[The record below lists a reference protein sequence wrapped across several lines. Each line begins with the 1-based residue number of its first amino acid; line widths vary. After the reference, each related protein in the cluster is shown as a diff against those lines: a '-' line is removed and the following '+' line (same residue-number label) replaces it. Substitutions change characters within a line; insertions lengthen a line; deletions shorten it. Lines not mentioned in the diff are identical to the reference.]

1 MSFSGLSSPED
12 LKQAWKELIY
22 DSDLDNDSADINVV
36 WDYQSPE
43 QLKPGLNI
51 INCLYNPEA
60 PDETGHYC
68 LIFWNS
74 SDTSGNSEVL
84 FYNPVMSHTA
94 DDVCV
99 KILEDLGNEFGIDNV
114 KVDLSGSQHL
124 DSSNCGYHCLT
135 RAFQLYLLNKMP
147 GNRVIF
153 GGEIGGKIKKGKTLE
168 EMTTH
173 ELLESMV
180 RLLRGIYFNSK
191 IEVPIR
197 NQTKKIQKKP
207 ISNSNSTDEKN
218 EKGSGVADTLT
229 DEEISKPMSYT
240 ELKKKFN
247 SYSANISD

>member
-22 DSDLDNDSADINVV
+22 DSDLDNDSADINVI

-74 SDTSGNSEVL
+74 SDTSGNSDVQEEVL

-153 GGEIGGKIKKGKTLE
+153 GGRIKKGKTLE

-191 IEVPIR
+191 IEVPVR
-197 NQTKKIQKKP
+197 KKEKKQ
-207 ISNSNSTDEKN
+207 NSTET
-218 EKGSGVADTLT
+218 KGSGVADTLT

-247 SYSANISD
+247 DYISN

>member
-22 DSDLDNDSADINVV
+22 DSDLDNDSADINVI

-74 SDTSGNSEVL
+74 SDIQEEVL

-99 KILEDLGNEFGIDNV
+99 KILEDLGNKFGIDNV

-135 RAFQLYLLNKMP
+135 RAFQLYMMP

-191 IEVPIR
+191 
-197 NQTKKIQKKP
+197 NQTNKIQK
-207 ISNSNSTDEKN
+207 NEKNETKVVKGTN

-247 SYSANISD
+247 DYISS

>member
-22 DSDLDNDSADINVV
+22 DSDSNKEESDINVI

-68 LIFWNS
+68 LIFWRT
-74 SDTSGNSEVL
+74 DDADSEVL

-135 RAFQLYLLNKMP
+135 RAFQLYMLP
-147 GNRVIF
+147 GNRAIF
-153 GGEIGGKIKKGKTLE
+153 GGEIGGKIKKGKTEGSMAKAKTLE

-191 IEVPIR
+191 IEVPKM
-197 NQTKKIQKKP
+197 KKEKKP
-207 ISNSNSTDEKN
+207 VQNSN

-247 SYSANISD
+247 DYVSS

>member
-1 MSFSGLSSPED
+1 MTFEGLSSPED

-22 DSDLDNDSADINVV
+22 DSDLYNDSADINVI

-51 INCLYNPEA
+51 INCLYSPEA
-60 PDETGHYC
+60 PNETGHYC
-68 LIFWNS
+68 LIFWND
-74 SDTSGNSEVL
+74 SDVVEEVL

-94 DDVCV
+94 DEKCV

-135 RAFQLYLLNKMP
+135 RAFQLYMLP
-147 GNRVIF
+147 GNRVVF
-153 GGEIGGKIKKGKTLE
+153 GGEIGGRIKKGKTLE

-173 ELLESMV
+173 ELLENMV

-191 IEVPIR
+191 IEVPK
-197 NQTKKIQKKP
+197 TKIPQ
-207 ISNSNSTDEKN
+207 KN
-218 EKGSGVADTLT
+218 ETKGSGLADTLT
-229 DEEISKPMSYT
+229 SSEVEKPMSYT
-240 ELKKKFN
+240 ELKRKFTDYLN
-247 SYSANISD
+247 

>member
-22 DSDLDNDSADINVV
+22 DSDSNKEESDINVI

-74 SDTSGNSEVL
+74 SDTSGNSDVQEEVL

-135 RAFQLYLLNKMP
+135 RAFQLYMLP
-147 GNRVIF
+147 GNRSIF
-153 GGEIGGKIKKGKTLE
+153 GGRIKKGKTLE

-191 IEVPIR
+191 TEGSTVKTKIEVPFS
-197 NQTKKIQKKP
+197 KKEKKP
-207 ISNSNSTDEKN
+207 VQNSN

-247 SYSANISD
+247 DYISS

>member
-22 DSDLDNDSADINVV
+22 DSDSNKEESDINVI

-68 LIFWNS
+68 LIFWRT
-74 SDTSGNSEVL
+74 DDAQEEVL

-135 RAFQLYLLNKMP
+135 RAFQLYMLP
-147 GNRVIF
+147 GNRSMF

-191 IEVPIR
+191 IEVPFS
-197 NQTKKIQKKP
+197 KKKEKKP
-207 ISNSNSTDEKN
+207 VQNSN
-218 EKGSGVADTLT
+218 EKGSGVADILT

-247 SYSANISD
+247 DYMSS

>member
-22 DSDLDNDSADINVV
+22 DSDLDNDSADINVI

-74 SDTSGNSEVL
+74 SDIQEEVL

-99 KILEDLGNEFGIDNV
+99 KILEDLGNKFGIDNV

-135 RAFQLYLLNKMP
+135 RAFQLYMMP

-191 IEVPIR
+191 
-197 NQTKKIQKKP
+197 NQTNKIQK
-207 ISNSNSTDEKN
+207 DEKNETKIVRGTN

-247 SYSANISD
+247 DYISS

>member
-12 LKQAWKELIY
+12 LKQVWKELIY
-22 DSDLDNDSADINVV
+22 DSDSDNDSSDINVI

-68 LIFWNS
+68 LIFWND
-74 SDTSGNSEVL
+74 SDAQEEVL

-135 RAFQLYLLNKMP
+135 RAFQLYMLP
-147 GNRVIF
+147 GNRAVF
-153 GGEIGGKIKKGKTLE
+153 GGRIKTEGSTVKTKTLE

-191 IEVPIR
+191 NEVLK
-197 NQTKKIQKKP
+197 TKKKDVK
-207 ISNSNSTDEKN
+207 EK
-218 EKGSGVADTLT
+218 ETKEMKGSGVADTLT

-247 SYSANISD
+247 DYISN